1 LKEYIEN
8 NDDSISYFESKSD
21 KEKDDIFLREASIS
35 FHETI
40 LEKSKDERF
49 SKFDELLGLGTFKK
63 IFKAYDNDNGR
74 EVAWC
79 EINTEQKK
87 YKWYSMLYKY

>member
-1 LKEYIEN
+1 MLCKTLPSSISSNNLKEYIEN
-8 NDDSISYFESKSD
+8 NDDSISYFETKSD

-49 SKFDELLGLGTFKK
+49 SK
-63 IFKAYDNDNGR
+63 
-74 EVAWC
+74 V
-79 EINTEQKK
+79 
-87 YKWYSMLYKY
+87 

>member
-1 LKEYIEN
+1 MLCKTLPSSISSNTLKEYIEN

-21 KEKDDIFLREASIS
+21 KEKDGIFFREASIS

-49 SKFDELLGLGTFKK
+49 SK
-63 IFKAYDNDNGR
+63 
-74 EVAWC
+74 V
-79 EINTEQKK
+79 
-87 YKWYSMLYKY
+87 

>member
-1 LKEYIEN
+1 MLCKTLPSSISSNNLKEYIEN

-21 KEKDDIFLREASIS
+21 KEKDDIFFFFSSIS

-49 SKFDELLGLGTFKK
+49 SK
-63 IFKAYDNDNGR
+63 
-74 EVAWC
+74 V
-79 EINTEQKK
+79 
-87 YKWYSMLYKY
+87 